1 MTTTRK
7 VREVAE
13 LYGVPWYETIV
24 GCEYLGPK
32 MMEADAIIAGEESSG
47 YAFRGHLPERD
58 AVLSRLHFLDF
69 LATRKAKP
77 SQLLAEL
84 YARVGPHY
92 YDRIDVELTDE
103 LKPEL
108 VEWADSLQ
116 PLSMW

>member
-7 VREVAE
+7 VRQVAE
-13 LYGVPWYETIV
+13 LYGVPWYETSV

-32 MMEADAIIAGEESSG
+32 MMETDAIIAGEESSG
-47 YAFRGHLPERD
+47 NAFRGHLPERD

-69 LATRKAKP
+69 LASRKAKP